1 MKKAIISLI
10 LLLSLAAAGI
20 AATTADLRADAPE
33 RYTVVPGDTL
43 WGIASRYLTDPWRWP
58 ELWKMNQAQLRNPH
72 RIYPGDVLV
81 LDRSAATG
89 EATLRLDSGRLSPR
103 VRIEPREA
111 DAIRTISPTVI
122 GPFLSKPLVISAN
135 ELDGVP
141 EIVATQEDRVAL
153 GGGNTAYVR
162 GIGRSAET
170 RWSIVR
176 RGDALVDPETNEHLG
191 YVAVYLGEA
200 EVVRSG
206 EISTVTIVKAVQ
218 EIYRGDK
225 LVPLSQEAPVFAY
238 VPHAP
243 AAPVTGRV
251 VATYGGIGETG
262 PLGIII
268 LSKGTRD
275 GVEVGHVFALNRNTR
290 SARYANRTEP
300 LWGRTGPSGR
310 DGRIPYHP
318 LQLDVRNAPMN
329 APGPAVND
337 TDFAQL
343 PNERYGLVMV
353 FRTFERASYGLVM
366 EASRPVAVADII
378 SKP

>member
-20 AATTADLRADAPE
+20 AATTATLRADAPE

-89 EATLRLDSGRLSPR
+89 EATLRLDPGRLSPR
-103 VRIEPREA
+103 VRIEEREA

-135 ELDGVP
+135 ELDGAP
-141 EIVATQEDRVAL
+141 EIVATQEDRVIL

-162 GIGRSAET
+162 GIGKNRDT
-170 RWSIVR
+170 RWSVVR

-191 YVAVYLGEA
+191 FVAVYLGEA
-200 EVVRSG
+200 ELVRSG
-206 EISTVTIVKAVQ
+206 EISTVTIAKAVQ

-225 LVPLSQEAPVFAY
+225 LVPLSNEPPVFAY

-243 AAPVTGRV
+243 STPITGRV
-251 VATYGGIGETG
+251 VSTYGGIGETG
-262 PLGIII
+262 PLGIVT

-275 GVEVGHVFALNRNTR
+275 GVEVGHVFALQRNTR
-290 SARYANRTEP
+290 SARYASRTEP
-300 LWGRTGPSGR
+300 LWGRSGPTGR

-318 LQLDVRNAPMN
+318 APLDVRNAPMN
-329 APGPAVND
+329 SPGPAVND